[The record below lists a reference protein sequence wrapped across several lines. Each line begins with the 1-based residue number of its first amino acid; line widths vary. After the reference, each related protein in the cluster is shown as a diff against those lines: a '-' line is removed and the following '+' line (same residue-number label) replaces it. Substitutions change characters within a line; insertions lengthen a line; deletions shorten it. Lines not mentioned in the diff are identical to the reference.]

1 MKMRIIVF
9 FMLCW
14 GLMSCLKDNGTY
26 IYEKEPVPVLAD
38 GASEITV
45 YCYGGDTARAVVKLE
60 ALGQDSAV
68 TAWDYEWKLL
78 DSVLCR
84 EKDLLCARNI
94 GMGNG

>member
-45 YCYGGDTARAVVKLE
+45 YCYGGDTARL
-60 ALGQDSAV
+60 
-68 TAWDYEWKLL
+68 W
-78 DSVLCR
+78 
-84 EKDLLCARNI
+84 
-94 GMGNG
+94 